1 MKTYITIILIFI
13 VYIGY
18 AQNTAFVSGSFTN
31 IGQSL
36 QAGAIVNNK
45 VLTIGYSAPI
55 RSAINPFLVFVMGGR
70 QFEMG
75 KAWRLTTSAGLSINK
90 DMAAIGSAELG
101 KDYHRGRLFVS
112 ANYCKLFFAGGGIKV
127 FFK

>member
-1 MKTYITIILIFI
+1 MKTIITSILILI
-13 VYIGY
+13 ACIGY
-18 AQNTAFVSGSFTN
+18 AQNTAFVSASFTN

-45 VLTIGYSAPI
+45 VFTIGYSAPI

-75 KAWRLTTSAGLSINK
+75 NNYRLTTSAGLSINS
-90 DMAAIGSAELG
+90 DFAAIGTVELG
-101 KDYHRGRLFVS
+101 KDIHMGRLFVS
-112 ANYCKLFFAGGGIKV
+112 ANYCRLFFAGGGIKV
-127 FFK
+127 FIK